1 MEKLAPGDPL
11 RMGPYRLV
19 ARLGAGGM
27 GQVFLGRTA
36 GGRTVAVKT
45 VRSEYAA
52 DPEFRQRFRQ
62 EVAAARLVGGR
73 WTAPVLDADTEGG
86 QPWVATGYVAGPS
99 LSAAVRRF
107 GPLPSDAV
115 RVLGA
120 GLAEALA
127 AVHELG
133 LVHRDVKPSNVLLA
147 LDGPRLIDFGI
158 ARALDATSVLTR
170 SGYVVGSPGFMS
182 PEQARGDATG
192 PAGDVFALGAVMAFA
207 ATGTAP
213 FGEKDSAAVLLYR
226 IVHEEPEL
234 GGITGELRDLVRGC
248 LEKDPGRRPTPGQ
261 LRDRL
266 ERIGAEGTR
275 LGERGWLPR
284 NVSDAVARAAVE
296 LLDLEGQAA
305 DTQAVPPAPP
315 DPPTAMTAPL
325 PSPAATVPYPAPGHP
340 GTPGPSHSGGH
351 APVPSYAPAPPYVHV
366 PAPAPPPGPY
376 PYAGVQP
383 AAPRRWVGRLLAL
396 VVIGVVTAALAGVVA
411 WQVAGRGGHD
421 SADGRPAGSAGTPA
435 PTSSSPKTAA
445 SSSNS
450 ASSSDGNGASGAGAV
465 PKAFVGVFAGKVNSP
480 AGVSMAVRVTLVQG
494 VVGDPIT
501 TTETDGGTG
510 TGKVVCTGEAT
521 LVSATDARLVLKP
534 VPLSGISGCTQLPGY
549 SIVTLNADG
558 SLHVTQDGL
567 SGDLTRR
574 N

>member
-1 MEKLAPGDPL
+1 METLVPGDPQ
-11 RMGPYRLV
+11 RIGPYRLV

-45 VRSEYAA
+45 VRPEYAA

-107 GPLPSDAV
+107 GPLPPDAV

-234 GGITGELRDLVRGC
+234 EGITGELRDLVRGC
-248 LEKDPGRRPTPGQ
+248 LEKDPVRRPTPGQ
-261 LRDRL
+261 LRHGLD
-266 ERIGAEGTR
+266 RIGAEGTR

-284 NVSDAVARAAVE
+284 NVSDAVARSAVE

-305 DTQAVPPAPP
+305 DAHADPPVPS

-325 PSPAATVPYPAPGHP
+325 PPQPRTVPYPAPGHP
-340 GTPGPSHSGGH
+340 GGH
-351 APVPSYAPAPPYVHV
+351 APAPPYAHMA
-366 PAPAPPPGPY
+366 APATPPGRYPY
-376 PYAGVQP
+376 PAVQP
-383 AAPRRWVGRLLAL
+383 VAQPAGPRRWAGRLLAL
-396 VVIGVVTAALAGVVA
+396 VVIGVVSAALAGLVA
-411 WQVAGRGGHD
+411 WQVAGGGSHD
-421 SADGRPAGSAGTPA
+421 SADGRPVGAAGP
-435 PTSSSPKTAA
+435 A
-445 SSSNS
+445 SSSTRAS
-450 ASSSDGNGASGAGAV
+450 TPASSSTSPSPSTGGASDAGAV
-465 PKAFVGVFAGKVNSP
+465 PKAFVGVFAGKVSSP

-494 VVGDPIT
+494 AVGDPIN

-521 LVSATDARLVLKP
+521 LVSATDARLVLQP
-534 VPLSGISGCTQLPGY
+534 VPLSGVSGCTQLPGY

-574 N
+574 T

>member
-107 GPLPSDAV
+107 GPLPPDAV

-120 GLAEALA
+120 GLAEALG
-127 AVHELG
+127 AVHGLG

-158 ARALDATSVLTR
+158 ARALDVTSVLTR

-182 PEQARGDATG
+182 PEQARGDVTG

-234 GGITGELRDLVRGC
+234 GGIGGELRDLVRGC
-248 LEKDPGRRPTPGQ
+248 LEKDPGRRPAPAE
-261 LRDRL
+261 LRRRL
-266 ERIGAEGTR
+266 DGIGAEGTR

-284 NVSDAVARAAVE
+284 SVSDAVARAAVE
-296 LLDLEGQAA
+296 LLDLEGESA
-305 DTQAVPPAPP
+305 DTRAVPPVPA

-325 PSPAATVPYPAPGHP
+325 PPPAATVPHPAPGGFGP
-340 GTPGPSHSGGH
+340 PGPPHSGGH
-351 APVPSYAPAPPYVHV
+351 ASAPPYAHG
-366 PAPAPPPGPY
+366 PASVAPPGPY
-376 PYAGVQP
+376 PYAGARP

-396 VVIGVVTAALAGVVA
+396 VVIGVVTAALAGLVA
-411 WQVAGRGGHD
+411 WQVAGGGSRD
-421 SADGRPAGSAGTPA
+421 RADGRSGGSAGSPA
-435 PTSSSPKTAA
+435 ANPSPPTTAA

-450 ASSSDGNGASGAGAV
+450 SSSSSSGGGGASGAGAV
-465 PKAFVGVFAGKVNSP
+465 PNAFVGVFAGKVNSP

-521 LVSATDARLVLKP
+521 LVSATDTRLVLKP

>member
-11 RMGPYRLV
+11 RIGPYRLV

-107 GPLPSDAV
+107 GPLPPDAV

-120 GLAEALA
+120 GLAEALG

-158 ARALDATSVLTR
+158 ARALDVTSILTR

-182 PEQARGDATG
+182 PEQARGDVTG

-234 GGITGELRDLVRGC
+234 GGIGGELRDLVRGC
-248 LEKDPGRRPTPGQ
+248 LEKDPGRRPAPAE
-261 LRDRL
+261 LRRRL
-266 ERIGAEGTR
+266 DGIGAEGTR

-284 NVSDAVARAAVE
+284 SVSDAVARAAVE
-296 LLDLEGQAA
+296 LLDLEGESA
-305 DTQAVPPAPP
+305 DTRAVPPVPA

-325 PSPAATVPYPAPGHP
+325 PPPAATVPHPAPGGFGP
-340 GTPGPSHSGGH
+340 PGPPHSGGH
-351 APVPSYAPAPPYVHV
+351 APAPPYAHG
-366 PAPAPPPGPY
+366 PAPVAPPGPY
-376 PYAGVQP
+376 PYAGARP

-396 VVIGVVTAALAGVVA
+396 VVIGVVTAALAGLVT
-411 WQVAGRGGHD
+411 WQVAGGGSRD
-421 SADGRPAGSAGTPA
+421 RADGRSGGSAGSPA
-435 PTSSSPKTAA
+435 ANPSPPTTAA

-450 ASSSDGNGASGAGAV
+450 SSSSGGGGASGAGAV
-465 PKAFVGVFAGKVNSP
+465 PNAFVGVFAGKVNSP

-521 LVSATDARLVLKP
+521 LVSATDTRLVLKP

>member
-107 GPLPSDAV
+107 GPLPPDAV

-120 GLAEALA
+120 GLAEALG

-158 ARALDATSVLTR
+158 ARALDVTSVLTR

-182 PEQARGDATG
+182 PEQARGDVTG

-234 GGITGELRDLVRGC
+234 GGIGGELRDLVRGC
-248 LEKDPGRRPTPGQ
+248 LEKDPGRRPAPAE
-261 LRDRL
+261 LRRRL
-266 ERIGAEGTR
+266 DGIGAEGTR

-284 NVSDAVARAAVE
+284 SVSDAVARAAVE
-296 LLDLEGQAA
+296 LLDLEGQSA
-305 DTQAVPPAPP
+305 DTRAVPPVPV

-325 PSPAATVPYPAPGHP
+325 PPPAATVPHPAPGGFGP
-340 GTPGPSHSGGH
+340 PGPPHSGGH
-351 APVPSYAPAPPYVHV
+351 APAPPYAHV
-366 PAPAPPPGPY
+366 PAPVAPPGPY
-376 PYAGVQP
+376 PYAGARP

-396 VVIGVVTAALAGVVA
+396 VVIGVVTAALAGLVA
-411 WQVAGRGGHD
+411 WQVAGGGSRD
-421 SADGRPAGSAGTPA
+421 RADGRSGGSAGSPA
-435 PTSSSPKTAA
+435 ANPSPPTTAA

-450 ASSSDGNGASGAGAV
+450 SSGGGGASGAGAV
-465 PKAFVGVFAGKVNSP
+465 PNAFVGVFAGKVNSP

-521 LVSATDARLVLKP
+521 LVSATDTRLVLKP

>member
-107 GPLPSDAV
+107 GPLPPDAV

-120 GLAEALA
+120 GLAEALG

-158 ARALDATSVLTR
+158 ARALDVTSVLTR

-182 PEQARGDATG
+182 PEQARGDVTG

-234 GGITGELRDLVRGC
+234 GGIGGELRDLVRGC
-248 LEKDPGRRPTPGQ
+248 LEKDPGRRPAPAE
-261 LRDRL
+261 LRRRL
-266 ERIGAEGTR
+266 DGIGAEGTR

-284 NVSDAVARAAVE
+284 SVSDAVARAAVE
-296 LLDLEGQAA
+296 LLDLEGESA
-305 DTQAVPPAPP
+305 DTRAVPPVPA

-325 PSPAATVPYPAPGHP
+325 PPPAATVPHPAPGGFGP
-340 GTPGPSHSGGH
+340 PGPPHSGGH
-351 APVPSYAPAPPYVHV
+351 APAPPYAHG
-366 PAPAPPPGPY
+366 PAPVAPPGPY
-376 PYAGVQP
+376 PYAGARP

-396 VVIGVVTAALAGVVA
+396 VVIGVVTAALAGLVA
-411 WQVAGRGGHD
+411 WQVAGGGSRD
-421 SADGRPAGSAGTPA
+421 RADGRSGGSAGSPA
-435 PTSSSPKTAA
+435 ANPSPPTTAA

-450 ASSSDGNGASGAGAV
+450 SSSSSSGGGGASGAGAV
-465 PKAFVGVFAGKVNSP
+465 PNAFVGVFAGKVNSP

-521 LVSATDARLVLKP
+521 LVSATDTRLVLKP

>member
-1 MEKLAPGDPL
+1 METLAPGDPQ

-45 VRSEYAA
+45 VRPEYAG
-52 DPEFRQRFRQ
+52 DSEFRQRFRQ

-107 GPLPSDAV
+107 GPLPPDAV

-127 AVHELG
+127 AVHDLG

-234 GGITGELRDLVRGC
+234 GGITGELYGLVRDC
-248 LEKDPGRRPTPGQ
+248 LEKDPGRRPPPGQ
-261 LRDRL
+261 LRHRL
-266 ERIGAEGTR
+266 DRIGAEGTR

-284 NVSDAVARAAVE
+284 NVSDAVARTTVE

-305 DTQAVPPAPP
+305 DTRAVPPVPP
-315 DPPTAMTAPL
+315 VPSAPPTAMTAPL
-325 PSPAATVPYPAPGHP
+325 PPPPPTVPYPAPGHP
-340 GTPGPSHSGGH
+340 GGP
-351 APVPSYAPAPPYVHV
+351 APAPPYVHV
-366 PAPAPPPGPY
+366 AAPATPPG
-376 PYAGVQP
+376 Q
-383 AAPRRWVGRLLAL
+383 
-396 VVIGVVTAALAGVVA
+396 
-411 WQVAGRGGHD
+411 
-421 SADGRPAGSAGTPA
+421 
-435 PTSSSPKTAA
+435 
-445 SSSNS
+445 
-450 ASSSDGNGASGAGAV
+450 
-465 PKAFVGVFAGKVNSP
+465 
-480 AGVSMAVRVTLVQG
+480 
-494 VVGDPIT
+494 
-501 TTETDGGTG
+501 
-510 TGKVVCTGEAT
+510 
-521 LVSATDARLVLKP
+521 
-534 VPLSGISGCTQLPGY
+534 
-549 SIVTLNADG
+549 
-558 SLHVTQDGL
+558 
-567 SGDLTRR
+567 
-574 N
+574 

>member
-107 GPLPSDAV
+107 GPLPPDAV

-120 GLAEALA
+120 GLAEALG

-158 ARALDATSVLTR
+158 ARALDVTSVLTR

-182 PEQARGDATG
+182 PEQARGDVTG

-234 GGITGELRDLVRGC
+234 GGIGGELRDLVRGC
-248 LEKDPGRRPTPGQ
+248 LEKDPGRRPAPAE
-261 LRDRL
+261 LRRRL
-266 ERIGAEGTR
+266 DGIGAEGTR

-284 NVSDAVARAAVE
+284 SVSDAVARAAVE
-296 LLDLEGQAA
+296 LLDLEGESA
-305 DTQAVPPAPP
+305 DTRAVPPVPA

-325 PSPAATVPYPAPGHP
+325 PPPAATVPHPAPGGFGP
-340 GTPGPSHSGGH
+340 PGPPHSGGH
-351 APVPSYAPAPPYVHV
+351 APAPPYAHV
-366 PAPAPPPGPY
+366 PAPVAPPGPY
-376 PYAGVQP
+376 PYAGARP
-383 AAPRRWVGRLLAL
+383 AAPRRWVGRLLTL
-396 VVIGVVTAALAGVVA
+396 VVIGVVTAALAGLVA
-411 WQVAGRGGHD
+411 WQVAGGGSRD
-421 SADGRPAGSAGTPA
+421 RADGRSGGSAGSPA
-435 PTSSSPKTAA
+435 ANPSPPPTAA

-450 ASSSDGNGASGAGAV
+450 SSSSSSGGGGASGAGAV
-465 PKAFVGVFAGKVNSP
+465 PNAFVGVFAGKVNSP

-521 LVSATDARLVLKP
+521 LVSATDTRLVLKP

>member
-1 MEKLAPGDPL
+1 M
-11 RMGPYRLV
+11 

-45 VRSEYAA
+45 VRPEYAA

-107 GPLPSDAV
+107 GPLPPDAV

-120 GLAEALA
+120 GLAEALV

-192 PAGDVFALGAVMAFA
+192 PAGDVFALGAVLAFA
-207 ATGTAP
+207 ATGAAP

-234 GGITGELRDLVRGC
+234 GGISGELHDLVRGC
-248 LEKDPGRRPTPGQ
+248 LEKEPGRRPTPGQ
-261 LRDRL
+261 LRHRL
-266 ERIGAEGTR
+266 DLIGAEGTR

-284 NVSDAVARAAVE
+284 NLSDAVARSAVE

-305 DTQAVPPAPP
+305 DTHAVPPVPP
-315 DPPTAMTAPL
+315 VPSAPPTAMTAPL
-325 PSPAATVPYPAPGHP
+325 PPPSPTVPYPAPAHP
-340 GTPGPSHSGGH
+340 GGP
-351 APVPSYAPAPPYVHV
+351 APAPPYVHV
-366 PAPAPPPGPY
+366 AAPATPPGPY
-376 PYAGVQP
+376 PYPYP
-383 AAPRRWVGRLLAL
+383 AAPPAARPTAPRRWVGRLLAL
-396 VVIGVVTAALAGVVA
+396 VVIGVVSAALAGLVA
-411 WQVAGRGGHD
+411 WQIADRGSHD
-421 SADGRPAGSAGTPA
+421 SADGRPTGTTA
-435 PTSSSPKTAA
+435 PTSPSPRASSPG
-445 SSSNS
+445 SSSPS
-450 ASSSDGNGASGAGAV
+450 PRGVSDAGVV
-465 PKAFVGVFAGKVNSP
+465 PKAFVGVFAGKVSSP

-494 VVGDPIT
+494 GIGDPIN

-521 LVSATDARLVLKP
+521 LVSATDARLVLQP
-534 VPLSGISGCTQLPGY
+534 VPLSGVSGCTQLPGY

-574 N
+574 T

>member
-1 MEKLAPGDPL
+1 M
-11 RMGPYRLV
+11 

-45 VRSEYAA
+45 VRPEYAA

-107 GPLPSDAV
+107 GPLPPDAV

-120 GLAEALA
+120 GLAEALV

-207 ATGTAP
+207 ATGAAP

-261 LRDRL
+261 LRHRL
-266 ERIGAEGTR
+266 DLIGAEGTR

-284 NVSDAVARAAVE
+284 NLSDAVARSAVE

-305 DTQAVPPAPP
+305 DTHAVPPVPP
-315 DPPTAMTAPL
+315 VPSAPPTAMTAPL
-325 PSPAATVPYPAPGHP
+325 PPPSPTVPYSAPGHP
-340 GTPGPSHSGGH
+340 GGP
-351 APVPSYAPAPPYVHV
+351 APAPPYAHV
-366 PAPAPPPGPY
+366 AAPATPPGPY
-376 PYAGVQP
+376 PYPYP
-383 AAPRRWVGRLLAL
+383 AAPPAARPTAPRRWAGRLLAL
-396 VVIGVVTAALAGVVA
+396 VVIGVVSAALAGLVA
-411 WQVAGRGGHD
+411 WQIADRGSHD
-421 SADGRPAGSAGTPA
+421 SADGRPAGTTA
-435 PTSSSPKTAA
+435 PTSPSPRASSPAP
-445 SSSNS
+445 SSPSPRGV
-450 ASSSDGNGASGAGAV
+450 SDAGVV
-465 PKAFVGVFAGKVNSP
+465 PKAFVGVFAGKVSSP

-494 VVGDPIT
+494 GIGDPIN

-521 LVSATDARLVLKP
+521 LVSATDARLVLQP
-534 VPLSGISGCTQLPGY
+534 VPLSGVSGCTQLPGY

-574 N
+574 T